1 MLQLLRRYA
10 NFVVRRAWLVLVV
23 SVVFAALLATGM
35 RKLAIELDPE
45 AQLPADHP
53 YVVID
58 RQIRKDFGGKQ
69 FVAIALVPQSGNV
82 WTKEVLQAVHG
93 VTFDLLNAP
102 GIIRQNVVS
111 LASPYARVPTD
122 RGGSLSVEYLM
133 RDVPADDVGITEL
146 ADRYRSEPL
155 FKGTVV
161 SDDERAAL
169 VLADFYDDAKVADIA
184 ATVRDLTGRGVVF
197 LRYDGMDQDENGIWT
212 TPGGDKVAW
221 FADPDGNVLSLTQFA
236 GHPGGISG

>member
-1 MLQLLRRYA
+1 FAVARVLRSAEVRTTAGLQPLH
-10 NFVVRRAWLVLVV
+10 
-23 SVVFAALLATGM
+23 G
-35 RKLAIELDPE
+35 DP
-45 AQLPADHP
+45 
-53 YVVID
+53 
-58 RQIRKDFGGKQ
+58 FG
-69 FVAIALVPQSGNV
+69 
-82 WTKEVLQAVHG
+82 
-93 VTFDLLNAP
+93 LLNAP

-184 ATVRDLTGRGVVF
+184 ATVHAIVDKYRSANLTIALTGHPI
-197 LRYDGMDQDENGIWT
+197 LENQE
-212 TPGGDKVAW
+212 A
-221 FADPDGNVLSLTQFA
+221 L
-236 GHPGGISG
+236 